1 MIRDSI
7 GVVAG
12 VLLSIPL
19 RIAASRLTRLLII
32 GNVDY
37 SENKDAIVRLM
48 LWLTFVVD
56 PAVAIV
62 VGAFVGFIA
71 RRSAW
76 WLGGV
81 AVLPLF
87 IFLQLFIYGDI
98 RTADRIEIGSSVVY
112 VALAFAAAFAV
123 SRFKRTRAA

>member
-1 MIRDSI
+1 MR
-7 GVVAG
+7 V
-12 VLLSIPL
+12 
-19 RIAASRLTRLLII
+19 
-32 GNVDY
+32 
-37 SENKDAIVRLM
+37 M
-48 LWLTFVVD
+48 LWLTFVID
-56 PAVAIV
+56 PAVAIF
-62 VGAFVGFIA
+62 VGALFAFIA

-112 VALAFAAAFAV
+112 VALAFTAAFAV
-123 SRFKRTRAA
+123 SRFKRERKENFCNVDKAA